1 MLILRKELSGSSKEK
16 VHRFRGWIVLDISEN
31 REETSVSAVAVNARG
46 FETRGTV
53 GELVEDQVMEGL
65 VD

>member
-1 MLILRKELSGSSKEK
+1 MLILREELSGSSKEK
-16 VHRFRGWIVLDISEN
+16 VHRFRGWIVLAVSEN
-31 REETSVSAVAVNARG
+31 REETSVSAVGVNARG
-46 FETRGTV
+46 CASRGTG